1 MNSTSVDEYLYAGS
15 LSMKTPSMGPRN
27 TTPTNE
33 ISPRGQHMDP

>member
-1 MNSTSVDEYLYAGS
+1 
-15 LSMKTPSMGPRN
+15 MKTPSMGPRN